1 MFDYYTNVFQRGNQ
15 LFVRGILDGK
25 QTSKVIKYKPY
36 LFTKTQEDSEFKTI
50 FGENVKKKKFDDIN
64 QAKNFK
70 EKYKDVTGMPIYG
83 IDKFEY
89 LWIYDTFKTDL
100 VADPKKVS
108 IVSLDIE
115 NSMKVKCDFATA
127 VTTTPNP
134 ITAITISRNGLKA
147 TLGLKDYVPKNKS
160 VKYFKYD
167 SEEELLQNFLRLWTS
182 EAFNPDIVTGWN
194 IDGYDIPYLVNRI
207 IKILGESAANR
218 LSPWGII
225 RPFDIEIKGQIC
237 SSYELKGITSLDYM
251 LIYKKFQLA
260 KRERYSLDHIA
271 EVELGSNK
279 LDYSGYED
287 LDDLYEKNPELYY
300 DYNIHD
306 VELIDRLEEQLKYIE
321 LVMEIAYM
329 TKSNYAD
336 AMSSVKKWDNLIHG
350 YLMDRKKVVEPM
362 KSHSF
367 NQELVGGYV
376 KDPIVGM
383 HEWCL
388 YYDLTSLYP
397 HLIMQ
402 YNISPDT
409 FVRRRS
415 TMPTIDEI
423 VGGQKVDLNENSV
436 AANGCEYRKDIR
448 GFLPAIMEDLFNGR
462 KSDKDE
468 MLSLRKEKEKIIAE
482 LNKRGINPS
491 G

>member
-89 LWIYDTFKTDL
+89 LWIYDTFKTNL

-108 IVSLDIE
+108 VVSLDIE

-271 EVELGSNK
+271 EVELGAKK
-279 LDYSGYED
+279 LSIGPEYNPIEF
-287 LDDLYEKNPELYY
+287 LYDFN
-300 DYNIHD
+300 NI
-306 VELIDRLEEQLKYIE
+306 
-321 LVMEIAYM
+321 
-329 TKSNYAD
+329 
-336 AMSSVKKWDNLIHG
+336 
-350 YLMDRKKVVEPM
+350 
-362 KSHSF
+362 
-367 NQELVGGYV
+367 
-376 KDPIVGM
+376 
-383 HEWCL
+383 
-388 YYDLTSLYP
+388 
-397 HLIMQ
+397 
-402 YNISPDT
+402 
-409 FVRRRS
+409 
-415 TMPTIDEI
+415 
-423 VGGQKVDLNENSV
+423 KVDMSKSI
-436 AANGCEYRKDIR
+436 KDMQK
-448 GFLPAIMEDLFNGR
+448 FE
-462 KSDKDE
+462 K
-468 MLSLRKEKEKIIAE
+468 LSYLKQRIEEEKK
-482 LNKRGINPS
+482 KRES
-491 G
+491 